1 MDSEIRGNVLSGGQS
16 QTNSSQSVIKRGYT
30 SNDLISGLDSQ
41 KINPARSS
49 ASKTLALANL

>member
-16 QTNSSQSVIKRGYT
+16 QINSSQSVIKRGYT

-41 KINPARSS
+41 KVNLARSS
-49 ASKTLALANL
+49 TSKTLAPANL